1 MTTFESTRRAFE
13 RARER
18 ASVAAA
24 LEANTLHMA
33 IWDAR
38 ESGMS
43 IRQTAAALH
52 VPKSTVSRHWRPG
65 HRCGPVVPVWGS
77 REAWRQAH
85 DAIWAH
91 DETELS
97 DTFVP
102 CMGSE
107 RQPEDCPSAAPRCRC
122 CQTLM
127 TAPESMRGVSLI
139 AYFN

>member
-1 MTTFESTRRAFE
+1 VTTFESTRRAFE

-24 LEANTLHMA
+24 CSAITLHMA

-102 CMGSE
+102 WAWDQSGSQ
-107 RQPEDCPSAAPRCRC
+107 RTVRRLP
-122 CQTLM
+122 
-127 TAPESMRGVSLI
+127 RGVAVVRRS
-139 AYFN
+139 

>member
-85 DAIWAH
+85 DAIWG
-91 DETELS
+91 T
-97 DTFVP
+97 
-102 CMGSE
+102 
-107 RQPEDCPSAAPRCRC
+107 
-122 CQTLM
+122 
-127 TAPESMRGVSLI
+127 
-139 AYFN
+139 